1 MVKAKDLRKMR
12 IEIRHHAVKVEI
24 YAPHHHPP
32 ITEGDA
38 GGVFC
43 VVMSVS
49 DDANGAG
56 MAVDAFYMPPLL
68 KRDDDA
74 VNACG

>member
-1 MVKAKDLRKMR
+1 MDPVGTSPNWHQVGL
-12 IEIRHHAVKVEI
+12 VFVV
-24 YAPHHHPP
+24 HHHPP

-38 GGVFC
+38 GWVFC
-43 VVMSVS
+43 VIMSVS
-49 DDANGAG
+49 NDANGAG
-56 MAVDAFYMPPLL
+56 MAGDAFDMPPLL